1 MYMDSNLPLYGKS
14 KHVMNYN
21 EKARCFVL
29 LAKFTGSK
37 GTQEETFAKRSQIS
51 SFKQE
56 LEGLS
61 TGHSNHV
68 VMKLFHILEVQ
79 EVGSTEEYHV
89 NGFLV
94 KVHVLEDTDLWT
106 RLVQPYSN
114 SVIWF

>member
-29 LAKFTGSK
+29 LAKFTGGKS
-37 GTQEETFAKRSQIS
+37 TQEETFAKRLKIS

-56 LEGLS
+56 LEGVGQKHS
-61 TGHSNHV
+61 IGHSNYV

-79 EVGSTEEYHV
+79 EVGSIEEYHV

-94 KVHVLEDTDLWT
+94 KIHVLEDTDL
-106 RLVQPYSN
+106 
-114 SVIWF
+114 